1 MAIAITFNQQ
11 RPNGSGGLYKI
22 TLQQP
27 FGVNEMQ
34 EAYTKG
40 CLTSDQYNT
49 IATIWSGQNPT
60 YQGFDTVYSNTLT
73 HAQASALWSSF
84 PQIQYNLSKCDV
96 CGVARIEPDYSV
108 LEYIESTGTPQLS
121 SEEIAS
127 ADKKERD
134 KLLSKLPTSINI
146 PGIGDVGMLTAAI
159 LGLGA
164 IVALAMI
171 VRLA

>member
-11 RPNGSGGLYKI
+11 RPNGGGGLYKI
-22 TLQQP
+22 TFQQP
-27 FGVNEMQ
+27 FGVAEMQ

-60 YQGFDTVYSNTLT
+60 YQGLDTVYSNTLT
-73 HAQASALWSSF
+73 HAQASTLWSSF
-84 PQIQYNLSKCDV
+84 PQIQYNLSKCDIY
-96 CGVARIEPDYSV
+96 GIARIEPDYSV

-121 SEEIAS
+121 GDEIKK
-127 ADKKERD
+127 ADSDIRKD
-134 KLLSKLPTSINI
+134 LGFTMPTINI
-146 PGIGDVGMLTAAI
+146 PGLGDIGALTAAI

-164 IVALAMI
+164 IAALALI
-171 VRLA
+171 VR